1 VVFRIDSLMQWA
13 GEANTRDT
21 AEALE
26 WAAENRSELFQRWQQ
41 YSEEES

>member
-1 VVFRIDSLMQWA
+1 MQWA
-13 GEANTRDT
+13 GEADTRDT

-26 WAAENRSELFQRWQQ
+26 WAAENRAELFQRWQQ